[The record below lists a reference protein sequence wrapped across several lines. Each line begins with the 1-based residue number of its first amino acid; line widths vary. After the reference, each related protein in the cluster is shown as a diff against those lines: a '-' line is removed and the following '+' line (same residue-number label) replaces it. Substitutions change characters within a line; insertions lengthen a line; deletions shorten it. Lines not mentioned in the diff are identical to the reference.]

1 MHNPPQL
8 PQISALVLEEQNDL
22 TLTDLSQ
29 SCAVNATWIVELV
42 DAGVISPWGREPHCW
57 RFSGRH
63 LYLAGVALRLQRDLG
78 INLAGIALVLQLYE
92 EIDSL
97 NAAMKRR

>member
-1 MHNPPQL
+1 MSSAQQL
-8 PQISALVLEEQNDL
+8 PQISALILEEQNDL

-29 SCAVNATWIVELV
+29 ACAVNATWIVQLV
-42 DAGVISPWGREPHCW
+42 DAGVIVPHGREPHRW

-63 LYLAGVALRLQRDLG
+63 LHLAGVALRLQRDLG

-92 EIDSL
+92 EIDKL
-97 NAAMKRR
+97 NAAMARR